1 MTAVIPAIPATA
13 VIPAT
18 APAGV
23 TKTFADLV
31 EGLRGLASHVPGLAQ
46 FASAPYLFRP
56 LLMIVLPGAVCAVV
70 GTLVNLRATE
80 FTAEAMVHAVFP
92 GIVAGA
98 VYGGI
103 DRIVPAA
110 GAVALLAAAVLT
122 RVTHRATRR
131 SASEAGTA
139 VVLTGF
145 FSIGIILSLAKGDMS
160 GQLEALMFGRLL
172 EVTDLRLAQAV
183 LMCLI
188 ALAAV
193 AVTWKEQV
201 AYAFDPIGARAGG
214 MRLLVLDL
222 VLNMAVAAVVVSAST
237 AVGTLLVIGYLVIP
251 GATGRVLA
259 GRVTTMVAVALA
271 VGVGGG
277 WLGLVVMIAPLPHPV
292 SPQAAVALTMTA
304 LFLAAA
310 TRAWWRNRVRH
321 RRPGR
326 DPAPDRG
333 GARPGERRAETEA
346 AA

>member
-1 MTAVIPAIPATA
+1 MSAAVRA
-13 VIPAT
+13 
-18 APAGV
+18 
-23 TKTFADLV
+23 FADLV
-31 EGLRGLASHVPGLAQ
+31 ENLRHLGAHIPGVAP

-56 LLMIVLPGAVCAVV
+56 LLMIVLLGGVCAVV

-110 GAVALLAAAVLT
+110 GAVAVLAAAVLT
-122 RVTHRATRR
+122 WVTHRATRR

-145 FSIGIILSLAKGDMS
+145 FSIGIILSLAEGDFS

-193 AVTWKEQV
+193 AATWKEQV
-201 AYAFDPIGARAGG
+201 AYAFDPVGARAAG

-251 GATGRVLA
+251 GATGRILA
-259 GRVTTMVAVALA
+259 GRVPAMVAVALG

-277 WLGLVVMIAPLPHPV
+277 WLGLLIMTAPLPRPV
-292 SPQAAVALTMTA
+292 SPQAAVALTMTV
-304 LFLAAA
+304 LFLVAAA
-310 TRAWWRNRVRH
+310 H
-321 RRPGR
+321 RSV
-326 DPAPDRG
+326 
-333 GARPGERRAETEA
+333 RRAGAGA
-346 AA
+346 A

>member
-1 MTAVIPAIPATA
+1 MSAAVRA
-13 VIPAT
+13 
-18 APAGV
+18 
-23 TKTFADLV
+23 FADLV
-31 EGLRGLASHVPGLAQ
+31 ESLRHLGAHVPGVAP

-56 LLMIVLPGAVCAVV
+56 LLMIVLLGGVCAVV

-110 GAVALLAAAVLT
+110 GAVAVLAAAVLT
-122 RVTHRATRR
+122 WVTHRATRR

-145 FSIGIILSLAKGDMS
+145 FSIGIILSLAEGDFS

-193 AVTWKEQV
+193 AATWKEQV
-201 AYAFDPIGARAGG
+201 AYAFDPVGARAAG

-251 GATGRVLA
+251 GATGRILA
-259 GRVTTMVAVALA
+259 GRVPAMVAVALG

-277 WLGLVVMIAPLPHPV
+277 WLGLLIMTAPLPRPV
-292 SPQAAVALTMTA
+292 SPQAAVALTMTV
-304 LFLAAA
+304 LFLVAAA
-310 TRAWWRNRVRH
+310 H
-321 RRPGR
+321 RSV
-326 DPAPDRG
+326 
-333 GARPGERRAETEA
+333 RRAGAGA
-346 AA
+346 A

>member
-1 MTAVIPAIPATA
+1 MTA
-13 VIPAT
+13 
-18 APAGV
+18 
-23 TKTFADLV
+23 FADLV
-31 EGLRGLASHVPGLAQ
+31 EALRLLAARVPGLAPL
-46 FASAPYLFRP
+46 ASAPYLFRP
-56 LLMIVLPGAVCAVV
+56 LLMIVLLGGVCAVV

-110 GAVALLAAAVLT
+110 GAVALLAAVALT
-122 RVTHRATRR
+122 WVTHRAARR

-139 VVLTGF
+139 VVLTSF

-193 AVTWKEQV
+193 AATWKEQV
-201 AYAFDPIGARAGG
+201 AYAFDPVGARAAG

-251 GATGRVLA
+251 GATGRILA
-259 GRVTTMVAVALA
+259 GRVPAMVAVALG

-277 WLGLVVMIAPLPHPV
+277 WLGLLIMTAPLPRPV
-292 SPQAAVALTMTA
+292 SPQAAVALTMTV
-304 LFLAAA
+304 LFLVAAA
-310 TRAWWRNRVRH
+310 H
-321 RRPGR
+321 RSV
-326 DPAPDRG
+326 
-333 GARPGERRAETEA
+333 RRAGAGA
-346 AA
+346 A

>member
-56 LLMIVLPGAVCAVV
+56 LLMIVLLGGVCAVV

-110 GAVALLAAAVLT
+110 AAVALLAAVALT
-122 RVTHRATRR
+122 WVTHRAARR

-139 VVLTGF
+139 VVLTSF

-201 AYAFDPIGARAGG
+201 AYAFDPVGARAGG
-214 MRLLVLDL
+214 MRLLILDL

-259 GRVTTMVAVALA
+259 GRVAAMVAVALA
-271 VGVGGG
+271 VGIGGG
-277 WLGLVVMIAPLPHPV
+277 WLGLLVMIAPMPHPV

-304 LFLAAA
+304 LFLVAA
-310 TRAWWRNRVRH
+310 TRAWWRNRIH
-321 RRPGR
+321 
-326 DPAPDRG
+326 
-333 GARPGERRAETEA
+333 GARREERDDVEA
-346 AA
+346 GA

>member
-1 MTAVIPAIPATA
+1 MSAAVRA
-13 VIPAT
+13 
-18 APAGV
+18 
-23 TKTFADLV
+23 FADLV
-31 EGLRGLASHVPGLAQ
+31 ESLRHLGAHIPGVAP

-56 LLMIVLPGAVCAVV
+56 LLMIVLLGGVCAVV
-70 GTLVNLRATE
+70 GTLVNLRTTE

-110 GAVALLAAAVLT
+110 GAVAVLAAAVLT
-122 RVTHRATRR
+122 RVTNRATRR

-139 VVLTGF
+139 VVLTSF
-145 FSIGIILSLAKGDMS
+145 FSIGIVLSLAKGDMS

-172 EVTDLRLAQAV
+172 EVTDLRLAQAL
-183 LMCLI
+183 LMCLV

-201 AYAFDPIGARAGG
+201 AYAFDPVGARAGG

-259 GRVTTMVAVALA
+259 GRVATMVAVALG
-271 VGVGGG
+271 VGIGGG
-277 WLGLVVMIAPLPHPV
+277 WLGLAIAIAPMPHPV

-304 LFLAAA
+304 LFLVAAA
-310 TRAWWRNRVRH
+310 RAWLRSRIRH

-326 DPAPDRG
+326 DRIPAPDRG
-333 GARPGERRAETEA
+333 GARPGERRAEAEA

>member
-1 MTAVIPAIPATA
+1 MTA
-13 VIPAT
+13 
-18 APAGV
+18 
-23 TKTFADLV
+23 FADLV
-31 EGLRGLASHVPGLAQ
+31 EALRLLAARVPGLAPL
-46 FASAPYLFRP
+46 ASAPYLFRP
-56 LLMIVLPGAVCAVV
+56 LLMIVLLGGVCAVV

-110 GAVALLAAAVLT
+110 GAVALLAAVALT
-122 RVTHRATRR
+122 WVTHRAARR

-145 FSIGIILSLAKGDMS
+145 FSIGIILSLAEGDFS

-193 AVTWKEQV
+193 AATWKEQV
-201 AYAFDPIGARAGG
+201 AYAFDPVGARAAG

-251 GATGRVLA
+251 GATGRILA
-259 GRVTTMVAVALA
+259 GRVPAMVAVALG

-277 WLGLVVMIAPLPHPV
+277 WLGLLIMTAPLPRPV
-292 SPQAAVALTMTA
+292 SPQAAVALTMTV
-304 LFLAAA
+304 LFLVAAA
-310 TRAWWRNRVRH
+310 H
-321 RRPGR
+321 RSV
-326 DPAPDRG
+326 
-333 GARPGERRAETEA
+333 RRAGAGA
-346 AA
+346 A